1 MRIIAIGD
9 SITSGQYLPS
19 EQAWP
24 AILAE
29 LTGHEVLNA
38 GVANETT
45 RQGLER
51 FPRHVQE
58 RSPDVVI
65 IQFGLNDCNRWKT
78 DNGLP
83 RVSLGAYRENL
94 IEMVERVRA
103 CGAAPMIADI
113 TPTQKSAQHQR
124 DRNEYRRA
132 AAFVAVD
139 QGARFIYANLY
150 VRHLLDAVHL
160 TPEGHRIFAEG
171 AARCLQSQLVSAS

>member
-1 MRIIAIGD
+1 VRVVCIGD

-24 AILAE
+24 AVLAE

-94 IEMVERVRA
+94 IEMVERVQA
-103 CGAAPMIADI
+103 FNAEPLIYDL
-113 TPTQKSAQHQR
+113 TPTKKSAQHRR
-124 DRNEYRRA
+124 DRLAYRYVIAEITEEFDVEFISNPLA
-132 AAFVAVD
+132 AK
-139 QGARFIYANLY
+139 
-150 VRHLLDAVHL
+150 HLFDDIHPNA
-160 TPEGHRIFAEG
+160 EGHRLL
-171 AARCLQSQLVSAS
+171 ARRVANCLRYAS